1 MNWQFLRETMKTVGF
16 STKWIQW
23 TSTLYEN
30 TSTNVMVNG
39 AIRTKEFYME
49 RIVRQG
55 CPLAPYLYLLVAN
68 VLNVILINPI
78 HQVKGLTLCD
88 GSILRVLLF
97 ANDITLFLNGSKEK
111 LQHAFHFINLLCE
124 GFGV

>member
-1 MNWQFLRETMKTVGF
+1 MKTVGF